1 MVDRRREAFEAGLR
15 NPLMGDVGPLQRLYG
30 TVSAIGSELGGADM
44 GTPFGQRFAESQ
56 KGTKAEIK
64 RLQALREKHP
74 EEFGRGMMFAQEQ
87 MDPYMLGLGT
97 GAVGGMRPMGT
108 TRFAPAPGESPVQ
121 QIAGRGPMEA
131 LPAPAPRMLNAPQAA
146 PAAPYYRNVPPEMG
160 TSARPMTPFQQNQVG
175 LSTGRYGVQGYAPE
189 MAVTDF
195 ETYGPMGARPTPGA
209 YAPSGFDRNML
220 AAYRQGRYNR
230 MAGGRPAPMGGDF
243 TLEEL
248 GSAPVPYRQ
257 GGLVYEPV
265 GGGTASRQIGGPQG
279 APRLGYERGPIEGQW
294 SEVYGIGGPRAQPYG
309 GGMDFGVTRDGMAAS
324 PTGGR
329 YNFGPMAQ
337 TAAAT
342 AGAIGID
349 QMAPMRDYLI
359 RQAGRGGE
367 MGTLPAFNPNI
378 PAGAGGPTMGQMYPV
393 MPMGATALSGQ
404 APGAGTAFEAPSAPA
419 SQAATPSGEKKATG
433 SKKAG
438 KKGAEQGPPMP
449 VAFEPNLNYY
459 VTQALDRL
467 FGQNEA
473 ERGRQYQQY
482 YENQGYY

>member
-108 TRFAPAPGESPVQ
+108 TRFEPAGGGMPVRALEGPGEM
-121 QIAGRGPMEA
+121 RA
-131 LPAPAPRMLNAPQAA
+131 LPAPVRALPMQEAA

-195 ETYGPMGARPTPGA
+195 ETYGPMGARPTPGP

-265 GGGTASRQIGGPQG
+265 SGGTASRQIGGPQG
-279 APRLGYERGPIEGQW
+279 APRLGYERGPIEGEF
-294 SEVYGIGGPRAQPYG
+294 SEVYGLGGPRAQPYG

-324 PTGGR
+324 PSGMR
-329 YNFGPMAQ
+329 FDPRL
-337 TAAAT
+337 AAA
-342 AGAIGID
+342 AIGGGAGY
-349 QMAPMRDYLI
+349 M
-359 RQAGRGGE
+359 AGRGGE
-367 MGTLPAFNPNI
+367 MGPLPAFNPNI

-404 APGAGTAFEAPSAPA
+404 APGPGSAFEAPPAPA
-419 SQAATPSGEKKATG
+419 TQTAAPSGEKKATG

-449 VAFEPNLNYY
+449 AAFEPNLNYY

-467 FGQNEA
+467 FGQGEA
-473 ERGRQYQQY
+473 ERGRQYEQY
-482 YENQGYY
+482 YATQPWPY